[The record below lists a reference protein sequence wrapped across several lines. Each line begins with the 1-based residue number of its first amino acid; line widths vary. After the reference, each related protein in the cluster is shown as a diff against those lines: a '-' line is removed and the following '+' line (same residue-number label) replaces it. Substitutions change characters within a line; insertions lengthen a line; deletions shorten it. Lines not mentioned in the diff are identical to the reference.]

1 MVTSYGN
8 PRLAYADCSESCEY
22 SKSYVSV
29 SKAVYDGRPA
39 LPVQL
44 HLNNSG
50 LNRLFPVVQVR
61 YSVHVLFKYL
71 LWLNMI
77 YKAPKSVNRIWTRR
91 ICGMIS
97 YVVYDRR

>member
-1 MVTSYGN
+1 MVISYGN

-50 LNRLFPVVQVR
+50 LIRLFPVVQVPIPITSKR
-61 YSVHVLFKYL
+61 
-71 LWLNMI
+71 LW
-77 YKAPKSVNRIWTRR
+77 AHTS
-91 ICGMIS
+91 S
-97 YVVYDRR
+97 AE